1 MSDQNIEI
9 TIKDGTGSGG
19 AGSSGKG
26 TTAAKTPATPADMA
40 KVLGKSLMSG
50 HGIMGGLKE
59 IGKIS
64 AGVALGMTIFST
76 IGKGISFIVN
86 LFRKSRIFSSFFNAF
101 MDVIMAVVDLMLV
114 PLIPILSSVL
124 TTLLGWLE
132 AYQEGGFSGLFD
144 QIIDDALSFIG
155 NLPKYIWGVI
165 SKVDLGTVL
174 KGLIVGV
181 ALMALL
187 TPLIVG
193 VTLLALLGPLII
205 GITLMALFSKF
216 ITGVSLMTL
225 FSPFVTG
232 AAGITAAATGLIT
245 KLGAAVLA
253 VGVFAG
259 TLAAI
264 RAISPET
271 FDEGAS
277 AIGGAVR
284 VDDWGDVAT
293 GILAGPIGLIG
304 KNLAE
309 DLGEILDVSV
319 TDAEANRG
327 WQGTDTGKIYG
338 AVEEFRKAGSFFGGV
353 LTGGITL
360 SQEQATAIYRRLI
373 GQNYDA
379 NSLPSNFQEIAN
391 KIMGTSGQQYR
402 LGTNYVPG
410 DMLAMLHKGERVT
423 PAVQNTFNQNFSY
436 SGSESAFLAS
446 RSMASGF
453 NDNIRTILMRR

>member
-19 AGSSGKG
+19 AGGGGKG
-26 TTAAKTPATPADMA
+26 TTSTTKAPATPADMA
-40 KVLGKSLMSG
+40 KVLGKSLLSG

-59 IGKIS
+59 ISKIS
-64 AGVALGMTIFST
+64 AGVALGMTIFTT

-144 QIIDDALSFIG
+144 QIIDDALAFIG
-155 NLPKYIWGVI
+155 KLPGYIWGVI

-174 KGLIVGV
+174 KGLLVGV
-181 ALMALL
+181 TLMALL

-193 VTLLALLGPLII
+193 VTLLTLLGPLII
-205 GITLMALFSKF
+205 GVTLMALFSKF

-253 VGVFAG
+253 VGTFVGALALIRQMDPERFDAG
-259 TLAAI
+259 TSALGAGWEQGGLGGVASVIAAGLTGNVE
-264 RAISPET
+264 AMQN
-271 FDEGAS
+271 
-277 AIGGAVR
+277 
-284 VDDWGDVAT
+284 AT
-293 GILAGPIGLIG
+293 GIGGSALDQNAVREFANTAAGNIWFGLQ
-304 KNLAE
+304 NLQKQY
-309 DLGEILDVSV
+309 GMSDVQTS
-319 TDAEANRG
+319 TM
-327 WQGTDTGKIYG
+327 
-338 AVEEFRKAGSFFGGV
+338 
-353 LTGGITL
+353 
-360 SQEQATAIYRRLI
+360 YRRLM
-373 GQNYDA
+373 GWSHDA
-379 NSLPSNFQEIAN
+379 NLLPSNFQALAN
-391 KIMGTSGQQYR
+391 QIMGTSGQQYR

-410 DMLAMLHKGERVT
+410 DMLAMLHKGEKVV